1 MLICIRFLLIDF
13 YYGEFWCIYHTAWGL
28 RCSFYDMGKFEGL
41 DSGTATIRF
50 HAFYIDN

>member
-1 MLICIRFLLIDF
+1 MESFGVYIIRR
-13 YYGEFWCIYHTAWGL
+13 GGL

-50 HAFYIDN
+50 HVFYIDD